1 MPTGAMTSAGTT
13 LAISASLPSTYNET
27 GFEAVTY
34 TDIGEVV
41 TLPEYGKAFNLIT
54 HNPLSDRKTYKFKGS
69 YNNGSVT
76 VQIAKDSDDAGQV
89 IVSAAADSD
98 NSYSFEVTLNDGT
111 VQYFTAKVM
120 SYTTNVQDVNSIT
133 GSTMQIEIDSDVVE
147 VAA

>member
-13 LAISASLPSTYNET
+13 LAISATLPATYNET
-27 GFEAVTY
+27 GFEAVSY

-41 TLPEYGKAFNLIT
+41 NLPEYGKASNLVT
-54 HNPLSDRKTYKFKGS
+54 HNPLGDRKTYKFKGS

-76 VQIAKDSDDAGQV
+76 VQLAKDSDDAGQV
-89 IVSAAADSD
+89 IVLAANDSD

-120 SYTTNVQDVNSIT
+120 SYTTNVGTVDQIT
-133 GSTMQIEIDSDVVE
+133 GSTMQLEIDSDIVE